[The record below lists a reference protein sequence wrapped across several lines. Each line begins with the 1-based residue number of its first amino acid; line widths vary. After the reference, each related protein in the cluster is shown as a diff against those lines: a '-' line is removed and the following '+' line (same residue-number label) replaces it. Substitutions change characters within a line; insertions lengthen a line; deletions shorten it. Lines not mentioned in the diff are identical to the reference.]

1 MAASTAAPC
10 GAKTAQSSDA
20 VVDGS
25 DWASYRYEPLLLS
38 KEVGAMADQPQDPQ
52 RRQRRHTRKPK
63 RRRPFWRWF
72 WTTLLVVFTAVAVS
86 AGIILFRYVQNAPD
100 VTELSL
106 ESSTIIRDAQ
116 GNEIYRVHAGKNR
129 TPVAL
134 AQVPLYAQEA
144 FIAIEDPRFREH
156 FGVDVKGILRAV
168 FRTGLYM
175 LHLPG
180 GQVQGGSTITQ
191 QLARDLW
198 LSQEVSLKRKV
209 QEWWVAIQMERVYT
223 KDEILE
229 MYLNQIYYG
238 HGAYGIE
245 AAANTYFGKAVK
257 DLTLAEAAQLAGVVN
272 GPSIYDPVYEPE
284 TSIKRRN
291 LVLQAMREQGFIDLT
306 AYQAAIA
313 EQPKLV
319 RRQANEEEEETP
331 EEAPAGNYF
340 TDYVLAV
347 LSDTKSG
354 AAAKYGINLAKL
366 GNIGTAGLQIY
377 TTFDP
382 ALQSLAEQAVRDQ
395 MNAAD
400 KKYGLTGKATKPEAA
415 MVVMNPKTGEIKAL
429 VGGRRRKA
437 VLEFNRAT
445 DALRQP
451 GSAIKPIVAY
461 TPAIEA
467 GLSPATILDDAP
479 VMLSNDKKTVWPQN
493 FDFRYEGL
501 VSMRRGVEQSLNPV
515 AVRALQ
521 RAGGPTKGLTLGRK
535 FGLTTLTDDDN
546 NLALA
551 LGGLSQGVTPLAM
564 TESYAVL
571 ANLGQKVDPVIIT
584 KIVGRDGSVIFEAKP
599 KKEQL
604 VRPAVAYL
612 MVDIMKGTIRRGTA
626 YGYTM
631 GFNGWPAAG
640 KTGTTENNRD
650 AWFLGFTPD
659 LVAAVWNGYDDPTN
673 TLKWTGAFVPVQ
685 IWNQFMRA
693 AVKSA
698 PADWPR
704 PSDVTTVTV
713 CRKSGALPNA
723 LCPSGGTVAEL
734 FVRGTEP
741 KDAGNILVAAQAVQ
755 VKVGTGS
762 KWVLWQLGC
771 PNLPVTRV
779 FIKRPEPY
787 ARHPTDPN
795 NPIYLPADRGEELP
809 TEKCEKGS
817 LWDMLFPEQS
827 TTKPKSKPDTNKN
840 GKVETPEEENPT
852 PTQPAVPPTTPPP
865 DAPAQQPASRGPKPK
880 QRATG
885 DPFLGGL
892 LHLKRKQLV
901 PSP

>member
-1 MAASTAAPC
+1 
-10 GAKTAQSSDA
+10 
-20 VVDGS
+20 
-25 DWASYRYEPLLLS
+25 
-38 KEVGAMADQPQDPQ
+38 MADRPKDP
-52 RRQRRHTRKPK
+52 RRPGRRHAGKPK
-63 RRRPFWRWF
+63 RRRHSFWRWF
-72 WTTLLVVFTAVAVS
+72 WVTILLIGTATAAVAGVVVY
-86 AGIILFRYVQNAPD
+86 RYLQDAPN
-100 VTELSL
+100 VTALSL
-106 ESSTIIRDAQ
+106 ESSTIIRDVN

-134 AQVPLYAQEA
+134 ELVPRPTQDA
-144 FIAIEDPRFREH
+144 FIAIEDPRYREH
-156 FGVDVKGILRAV
+156 FGVDVKGILRAA
-168 FRTGLYM
+168 FKTGLYI

-198 LSQEVSLKRKV
+198 LSQQVSLKRKV

-245 AAANTYFGKAVK
+245 AAAAAYFGKDVK
-257 DLTLAEAAQLAGVVN
+257 DLTLAEGAQLAGVVN
-272 GPSIYDPVYEPE
+272 GPSIYDPVYQPE
-284 TSIKRRN
+284 NSINRRN
-291 LVLQAMREQGFIDLT
+291 LVLQAMHEQGYITVAEMD
-306 AYQAAIA
+306 AAKAEEPKIVQSQAS
-313 EQPKLV
+313 
-319 RRQANEEEEETP
+319 EEEQAP

-340 TDYVLAV
+340 TDYVLSLLAEANAE
-347 LSDTKSG
+347 
-354 AAAKYGINLAKL
+354 AAAKYGIDVKRL

-382 ALQSLAEQAVRDQ
+382 TLQSLAEQAVRDQ

-400 KKYGLTGKATKPEAA
+400 KKYGLTGKTTKPEAA
-415 MVVMNPKTGEIKAL
+415 MVVMNPKTGEIKAI
-429 VGGRRRKA
+429 VGGRRRQA
-437 VLEFNRAT
+437 ILEFNRAT

-451 GSAIKPIVAY
+451 GSAIKPVVVY

-479 VMLSNDKKTVWPQN
+479 VMLSNDKRTVWPQN

-501 VSMRRGVEQSLNPV
+501 ISMRHGVEQSLNPV
-515 AVRALQ
+515 AVRAMQ
-521 RAGGPTKGLTLGRK
+521 RAGGPSKGLDLGRR
-535 FGLTTLTDDDN
+535 FGLTTLADDDN

-564 TESYAVL
+564 TESFSVL
-571 ANLGQKVDPVIIT
+571 ANLGQKIDPVVIT
-584 KIVGRDGSVIFEAKP
+584 KIVGRDGAVIFEARP
-599 KKEQL
+599 KKEQI
-604 VRPAVAYL
+604 VRPAAAYL
-612 MVDIMKGTIRRGTA
+612 MVDIMKGTISRGTA
-626 YGYTM
+626 YGYTS

-659 LVAAVWNGYDDPTN
+659 LVAAVWNGYDDPSN

-693 AVKSA
+693 AVKKPS
-698 PADWPR
+698 PDWPR
-704 PSDVTTVTV
+704 PADVINVTV

-723 LCPSGGTVAEL
+723 LCPSGGTVSEL
-734 FVRGTEP
+734 FIRGTEP
-741 KDAGNILVAAQAVQ
+741 RDAGNILVSAQAVQ
-755 VKVGTGS
+755 VKTGTAT

-771 PNLPVTRV
+771 PGLPVNRV

-795 NPIYLPADRGEELP
+795 NPIYLPADRGEEVP
-809 TEKCEKGS
+809 TETCTKGALWEK
-817 LWDMLFPEQS
+817 LFPDKQ
-827 TTKPKSKPDTNKN
+827 SKPNPQIDAN
-840 GKVETPEEENPT
+840 GNGLPESPEEENPT
-852 PTQPAVPPTTPPP
+852 PTQPQVPPTNPPP
-865 DAPAQQPASRGPKPK
+865 DPSTQPSARGGQPKSRAK
-880 QRATG
+880 G
-885 DPFLGGL
+885 DPFLGGFL
-892 LHLKRKQLV
+892 RRNRKQLDGA
-901 PSP
+901 P

>member
-1 MAASTAAPC
+1 
-10 GAKTAQSSDA
+10 
-20 VVDGS
+20 
-25 DWASYRYEPLLLS
+25 
-38 KEVGAMADQPQDPQ
+38 MADQPQDP
-52 RRQRRHTRKPK
+52 RRRERRHTRRPK

-72 WTTLLVVFTAVAVS
+72 WGTVLLIGTATAVT
-86 AGIILFRYVQNAPD
+86 AGIIVYRYVHDAPN
-100 VTELSL
+100 VTALTL

-134 AQVPLYAQEA
+134 EKVPRDAQDA
-144 FIAIEDPRFREH
+144 FVAIEDPRFREH
-156 FGVDVKGILRAV
+156 FGVDIKGILRAV
-168 FRTGLYM
+168 FKTGLYM

-209 QEWWVAIQMERVYT
+209 QEWWVAVQMERVYT

-245 AAANTYFGKAVK
+245 AAATAYFGKDVK
-257 DLTLAEAAQLAGVVN
+257 DLTLAEGAQLAGVVN
-272 GPSIYDPVYEPE
+272 GPSIYDPVYEAQA
-284 TSIKRRN
+284 SINRRN
-291 LVLQAMREQGFIDLT
+291 LVLQAMHEQGFIT
-306 AYQAAIA
+306 AAEMEKAKV

-319 RRQANEEEEETP
+319 QRQANEEEETP

-354 AAAKYGINLAKL
+354 VAAKYGINVAKL

-377 TTFDP
+377 TSFDP

-415 MVVMNPKTGEIKAL
+415 MVVMNPKTGEVKAL
-429 VGGRRRKA
+429 VGGRKRKA
-437 VLEFNRAT
+437 ILEFNRAT

-451 GSAIKPIVAY
+451 GSAIKPVVAY
-461 TPAIEA
+461 TPALDA
-467 GLSPATILDDAP
+467 GLSPATVLDDAP
-479 VMLSNDKKTVWPQN
+479 VMLSNDKSTVWPQN

-521 RAGGPTKGLTLGRK
+521 KAGGPSKGLNLGRK
-535 FGLTTLTDDDN
+535 FGLTTLQDDDN

-564 TESYAVL
+564 TEAYTVL
-571 ANLGQKVDPVIIT
+571 ANLGQKVDPVVIT
-584 KIVGRDGSVIFEAKP
+584 KIVSRDGAVLFEAKP

-612 MVDIMKGTIRRGTA
+612 MVDIMKGTIKRGTA
-626 YGYTM
+626 YGYTS
-631 GFNGWPAAG
+631 GFNGWPSAG

-659 LVAAVWNGYDDPTN
+659 LVATVWNGYDDPTN

-693 AVKSA
+693 AVKKA

-704 PSDVTTVTV
+704 PADVTNVAV

-723 LCPSGGTVAEL
+723 LCPSGGTVTEL
-734 FVRGTEP
+734 FVKGTEP
-741 KDAGNILVAAQAVQ
+741 KNAGHILVAAQVVQ
-755 VKVGTGS
+755 ERVGTAT
-762 KWVLWQLGC
+762 KWVNWQLGC
-771 PNLPVTRV
+771 PSIPVNRV

-795 NPIYLPADRGEELP
+795 NPIYLPADRVEEVP
-809 TEKCEKGS
+809 TEICTKGALWEK
-817 LWDMLFPEQS
+817 LFPDKKGAPKA
-827 TTKPKSKPDTNKN
+827 KPKPDTNGN
-840 GKVETPEEENPT
+840 GVQETPEEENPT
-852 PTQPAVPPTTPPP
+852 PTQPDVPPTNPPP
-865 DAPAQQPASRGPKPK
+865 ETAPPSEPAARGAKPK
-880 QRATG
+880 QRAKG

-892 LHLKRKQLV
+892 MRLKRKQLLS
-901 PSP
+901 SP